1 MDPDPETQIR
11 IHTNPDPG
19 SATPGAMRYGTGE
32 RIPGLTCVQPYVIH
46 EADRGGENLVAVRA
60 LELLLLCTTARPVV
74 ALHPPTTSPSSPFPH
89 RRCGTGMT
97 HALRRGRRT
106 HCKVATILLLIKVVV
121 LLLMMLLRGGGGHL
135 VCFGDADAALAQLV
149 QDLAV
154 VLRLPASLPGTAPA
168 TTKLVGQNP
177 QGVDPPP
184 LPSSTRSEGR

>member
-1 MDPDPETQIR
+1 V
-11 IHTNPDPG
+11 
-19 SATPGAMRYGTGE
+19 RY
-32 RIPGLTCVQPYVIH
+32 RYQQIPGLTCVQPYVIH
-46 EADRGGENLVAVRA
+46 EADRGGEDLVAVRA
-60 LELLLLCTTARPVV
+60 LELLLLLCTASRP
-74 ALHPPTTSPSSPFPH
+74 APPLHPPSSLPH

-106 HCKVATILLLIKVVV
+106 HCKVATILLLIKGVVV

-168 TTKLVGQNP
+168 TTTKLDGQNQ
-177 QGVDPPP
+177 QGADPPTP
-184 LPSSTRSEGR
+184 FLYA